1 MAGESR
7 DQPPTGEP
15 PAHRPGW
22 LKDLSMY
29 VPSVL
34 RRRFEDLYRSVDA
47 LNHRADVLEERSAV
61 ADGRFD
67 VLENS
72 TRALQEEVE
81 RLRGDRIVDLE
92 RRLDRLEATIREVS
106 GVAARTRDET
116 VPAVVDRGNLL
127 IDRLAAELDEL
138 ASLVERMLRSEPL
151 PVPAQNSAERQLS
164 VDLKEIQPK
173 LVEAFRG
180 SEEEIVHRL
189 DRHLPLLRGAAPVLD
204 LGCGRG
210 ELLLMLRDAGVD
222 AVGVE
227 ADQALVQAARRR
239 GLEVIEGDC
248 VEVLTDQPPGN
259 WGAVTAIHLMEHLE
273 AAEALSVLHEVRR
286 ILRPGGIFLAES
298 PNPRNLR
305 VGASEYWIDPTHR
318 RPLMPET
325 LELFVSA
332 AGLEVERVEFL
343 HPFPDEEWLISSED
357 ASVADAGSSAEVS
370 ALTHRID
377 RLAGRLDELL
387 NGPRDFFV
395 VASKPDLD

>member
-7 DQPPTGEP
+7 DQPPPGGEP
-15 PAHRPGW
+15 KPSRPSR
-22 LKDLSMY
+22 LKDLSLL

-34 RRRFEDLYRSVDA
+34 RRRLDELYFAVDA
-47 LNHRADVLEERSAV
+47 LNRRADVLEQRAAV
-61 ADGRFD
+61 TDARFD
-67 VLENS
+67 ALEDGMR
-72 TRALQEEVE
+72 TLQKAFEDG
-81 RLRGDRIVDLE
+81 LSAADQ
-92 RRLDRLEATIREVS
+92 RLDRSEETIREVS
-106 GVAARTRDET
+106 AEAARTRDET

-127 IDRLAAELDEL
+127 IDRLAAELEEV

-151 PVPAQNSAERQLS
+151 PLPTPSPAERELS
-164 VDLKEIQPK
+164 GALKEIQPK
-173 LVEAFRG
+173 LVETFRG
-180 SEEEIVHRL
+180 SEKEIVHRL
-189 DRHLPLLRGAAPVLD
+189 DRHLPLLRGSAPVLD

-227 ADQALVQAARRR
+227 ADPALVQAARRR

-248 VEVLTDQPPGN
+248 VEVLGDQQSSH

-273 AAEALSVLHEVRR
+273 GAAALSLLHEVRR
-286 ILRPGGIFLAES
+286 ILRPGGIFLAEC

-332 AGLEVERVEFL
+332 AGLEVEQLGYL
-343 HPFPDEEWLISSED
+343 HPFPDEERLANGQDLSTEAETSE
-357 ASVADAGSSAEVS
+357 EVS
-370 ALTHRID
+370 ALARRVD
-377 RLAGRLDELL
+377 RLTGRLDELL

-395 VASKPDLD
+395 VASKSDLD

>member
-34 RRRFEDLYRSVDA
+34 RRRFEDLFRSVDA
-47 LNHRADVLEERSAV
+47 LNRRADVVEERSAV

-67 VLENS
+67 VLEHS
-72 TRALQEEVE
+72 TRALQDEVE
-81 RLRGDRIVDLE
+81 RLRGDRIGDLE
-92 RRLDRLEATIREVS
+92 RRLDRLEATIRELS
-106 GVAARTRDET
+106 AEASHTRDQT
-116 VPAVVDRGNLL
+116 IPAVVDRGNLL
-127 IDRLAAELDEL
+127 IDRLAAELEEL

-151 PVPAQNSAERQLS
+151 PLPTASPAERELS
-164 VDLKEIQPK
+164 GALKEIQPK
-173 LVEAFRG
+173 LVETFRG

-189 DRHLPLLRGAAPVLD
+189 DRHLPLLRGSAPVLD

-227 ADQALVQAARRR
+227 ADPALVQAARRR

-248 VEVLTDQPPGN
+248 AEVLGDQQSSH

-273 AAEALSVLHEVRR
+273 AAVALSLLHEVRR
-286 ILRPGGIFLAES
+286 ILRPGGIFLAEC

-332 AGLEVERVEFL
+332 AGLEVERLGYL
-343 HPFPDEEWLISSED
+343 HPFPDEERLANGQDLSTEAETSE
-357 ASVADAGSSAEVS
+357 EVS
-370 ALTHRID
+370 ALARRVD
-377 RLAGRLDELL
+377 RLTGRLDELL

>member
-7 DQPPTGEP
+7 DQPPPGGEP
-15 PAHRPGW
+15 KPSRPSR
-22 LKDLSMY
+22 LKDLSLL

-34 RRRFEDLYRSVDA
+34 RRRLDELYFAVDA
-47 LNHRADVLEERSAV
+47 LNRRADVLEQRAAV
-61 ADGRFD
+61 TDARFD
-67 VLENS
+67 ALEDGMR
-72 TRALQEEVE
+72 TLQKAFEDG
-81 RLRGDRIVDLE
+81 LSAADQ
-92 RRLDRLEATIREVS
+92 RLDRSEETIREVS
-106 GVAARTRDET
+106 AEAARTRDET

-127 IDRLAAELDEL
+127 IDRLAAELEEV

-151 PVPAQNSAERQLS
+151 PLPTPSPAERELS
-164 VDLKEIQPK
+164 GALKEIQPK
-173 LVEAFRG
+173 LVETFRG

-189 DRHLPLLRGAAPVLD
+189 DRHLPLLQGSAPVLD

-227 ADQALVQAARRR
+227 ADPALVQAARRR

-248 VEVLTDQPPGN
+248 VEVLGDQQSSH

-273 AAEALSVLHEVRR
+273 GAAALSLLHEVRR
-286 ILRPGGIFLAES
+286 ILRPGGIFLAEC

-332 AGLEVERVEFL
+332 AGLEVEQLGYL
-343 HPFPDEEWLISSED
+343 HPFPDEERLANGQDLSTEAETSE
-357 ASVADAGSSAEVS
+357 EFS
-370 ALTHRID
+370 ALARRVD
-377 RLAGRLDELL
+377 RLTGRLDELL

-395 VASKPDLD
+395 VASKSDLD

>member
-7 DQPPTGEP
+7 NQPPPGEMRS
-15 PAHRPGW
+15 RPDW
-22 LKDLSMY
+22 LENLAMY

-34 RRRFEDLYRSVDA
+34 RRRFENVLQSIDA
-47 LNHRADVLEERSAV
+47 LNRRADVLEERSAT

-72 TRALQEEVE
+72 IRLIQDEIE

-106 GVAARTRDET
+106 ADGARTRDET
-116 VPAVVDRGNLL
+116 IPAVVDRSNLL
-127 IDRLAAELDEL
+127 IDRLTTELDEV
-138 ASLVERMLRSEPL
+138 ASLVERILRSEPL
-151 PVPAQNSAERQLS
+151 PIPAPSPAEGELS
-164 VDLKEIQPK
+164 GALKEIQPT
-173 LVEAFRG
+173 LVQALRG

-189 DRHLPLLRGAAPVLD
+189 DRHLPTLRGSAPVLD

-210 ELLLMLRDAGVD
+210 ELLLMLRDAGID

-227 ADQALVQAARRR
+227 ADPALVQAARRR

-248 VEVLTDQPPGN
+248 VEVLENQEPN
-259 WGAVTAIHLMEHLE
+259 HWGAVTAIHLMEHLE
-273 AAEALSVLHEVRR
+273 ASVALKLLHEVRR
-286 ILRPGGIFLAES
+286 VLRPSGIFLAEC

-305 VGASEYWIDPTHR
+305 VGASEFWIDPTHR

-332 AGLEVERVEFL
+332 VGLEVERLGYL
-343 HPFPDEEWLISSED
+343 HPFPEEELL
-357 ASVADAGSSAEVS
+357 ASGEEVGGEGETSGEVS
-370 ALTHRID
+370 ELARRFD
-377 RLAGRLDELL
+377 RLTTRLDELL
-387 NGPRDFFV
+387 NGSRDFFV
-395 VASKPDLD
+395 LASKPDVD